1 MKYSIAI
8 SGFQSELII
17 KPFLRVRNPL
27 DELILIVTNNSKSL
41 ETADAVK
48 NVLAFNNVKCMLLS
62 VNDIFNFFEVL
73 VNLEIL
79 LEKNGKP
86 KWINVSAGPGIAI
99 SSLTFFSITHN
110 IPVVFY
116 NRENDKTSMVD
127 ISKSKDL
134 FRNAKKNLNILKLIE
149 NNPLLLGEISDK
161 LALSKSTI
169 SRRISLLKEAYLV
182 ETVIINRKMTVKIT
196 DTSLKL
202 LEKKDFFKP

>member
-1 MKYSIAI
+1 MRYSIAI

-27 DELILIVTNNSKSL
+27 DELVLIITNNPKSL

-48 NVLAFNNVKCMLLS
+48 RVLAFNNVECTLLPVS
-62 VNDIFNFFEVL
+62 DIFNFFEVF

-79 LEKNGKP
+79 FEKKGKP

-116 NRENDKTSMVD
+116 NRENDKTSIVD

-134 FRNAKKNLNILKLIE
+134 FRNARKNLNILKLIE
-149 NNPLLLGEISDK
+149 KNPLFLEEISNK
-161 LALSKSTI
+161 LGLSKSTI
-169 SRRISLLKEAYLV
+169 SRRVSLLREAYLV
-182 ETVIINRKMTVKIT
+182 QTTVINRKMIVKIT

-202 LEKKDFFKP
+202 LEKKDFF

>member
-1 MKYSIAI
+1 MRYSIAI

-27 DELILIVTNNSKSL
+27 DELVLIITNNPKSL

-48 NVLAFNNVKCMLLS
+48 RVLAFNNVECTLLP
-62 VNDIFNFFEVL
+62 VTDIFNFFEVF

-79 LEKNGKP
+79 FEKKGKP

-116 NRENDKTSMVD
+116 NRENDKTSIVD

-134 FRNAKKNLNILKLIE
+134 FRNARKNLNILKLIE
-149 NNPLLLGEISDK
+149 KNPLFLEEISNK
-161 LALSKSTI
+161 LGLSKSTI
-169 SRRISLLKEAYLV
+169 SRRVSLLREAYLV
-182 ETVIINRKMTVKIT
+182 QTTVINRKMIVKIT

-202 LEKKDFFKP
+202 LEKKDFF

>member
-1 MKYSIAI
+1 VKYSIAI

-17 KPFLRVRNPL
+17 KPFLRVRNPI

-48 NVLAFNNVKCMLLS
+48 KLLAFNNVECTLLS
-62 VNDIFNFFEVL
+62 VSDIFNFFEVL

-79 LEKNGKP
+79 LERKGRP

-116 NRENDKTSMVD
+116 NRESDKTSMVD

-149 NNPLLLGEISDK
+149 ENPLSLGEISEK
-161 LALSKSTI
+161 LGLSKPTI
-169 SRRISLLKEAYLV
+169 SRRISLLREAYLV
-182 ETVIINRKMTVKIT
+182 EPVVKNRKMTVKIT
-196 DTSLKL
+196 ETSRKL
-202 LEKKDFFKP
+202 LEKQDFF

>member
-1 MKYSIAI
+1 MRYSIAI

-27 DELILIVTNNSKSL
+27 DELVLIVTNNPKSL

-48 NVLAFNNVKCMLLS
+48 RVLAFNNVECTLLPVS
-62 VNDIFNFFEVL
+62 DIFNFFEVF

-79 LEKNGKP
+79 FEKKGKP

-116 NRENDKTSMVD
+116 NRENDKTSIVD

-134 FRNAKKNLNILKLIE
+134 FRNARKNLNILKLIE
-149 NNPLLLGEISDK
+149 KNPLFLEEISNK
-161 LALSKSTI
+161 LGLSKSTI
-169 SRRISLLKEAYLV
+169 SRRVSVLREAYLV
-182 ETVIINRKMTVKIT
+182 QTTVINRKMIVKIT

-202 LEKKDFFKP
+202 LEKKDFF

>member
-1 MKYSIAI
+1 MRYSIAI

-27 DELILIVTNNSKSL
+27 DELVLIVTNNPKSL

-48 NVLAFNNVKCMLLS
+48 RVLAFNNVECTLLP
-62 VNDIFNFFEVL
+62 VTDIFNFFEVF

-79 LEKNGKP
+79 FEKKGKP

-134 FRNAKKNLNILKLIE
+134 FRNARKNLNILKLIE
-149 NNPLLLGEISDK
+149 KNPLFLEEISNK
-161 LALSKSTI
+161 LGLSKSTI
-169 SRRISLLKEAYLV
+169 SRRVSLLREAYLV
-182 ETVIINRKMTVKIT
+182 QTTVINRKMIVKIT

-202 LEKKDFFKP
+202 LEKKDFF

>member
-1 MKYSIAI
+1 MRYSIAI

-27 DELILIVTNNSKSL
+27 DELVLIVTNNPKSL

-48 NVLAFNNVKCMLLS
+48 RVLAFNNVECTLLPVS
-62 VNDIFNFFEVL
+62 DIFNFFEVF

-79 LEKNGKP
+79 FEKKGKP

-116 NRENDKTSMVD
+116 NRENDKTSIVD

-134 FRNAKKNLNILKLIE
+134 FRNARKNLNILKLIE
-149 NNPLLLGEISDK
+149 KNPLFLEEISNK
-161 LALSKSTI
+161 LGLSKSTI
-169 SRRISLLKEAYLV
+169 SRRVSLLREAYLV
-182 ETVIINRKMTVKIT
+182 QTTVINRKMIVKIT

-202 LEKKDFFKP
+202 LEKKDFF

>member
-1 MKYSIAI
+1 MRYSIAI

-27 DELILIVTNNSKSL
+27 DELVLIITNNPKSL

-48 NVLAFNNVKCMLLS
+48 RVLAFNNVECTLLP
-62 VNDIFNFFEVL
+62 VTDIFNFFEVF

-79 LEKNGKP
+79 FEKKGKP

-116 NRENDKTSMVD
+116 NRENDKTSLVD

-134 FRNAKKNLNILKLIE
+134 FRNARKNLNILKLIE
-149 NNPLLLGEISDK
+149 KNPLFLEEISNK
-161 LALSKSTI
+161 LGLSKSTI
-169 SRRISLLKEAYLV
+169 SRRVSLLREAYLV
-182 ETVIINRKMTVKIT
+182 QTTVINRKMIVKIT

-202 LEKKDFFKP
+202 LEKKDFF

>member
-1 MKYSIAI
+1 MRYSIAI

-27 DELILIVTNNSKSL
+27 DELVLIITNNPKSL

-48 NVLAFNNVKCMLLS
+48 RVLAFNNVECTLLP
-62 VNDIFNFFEVL
+62 VTDIFNFFEVF

-79 LEKNGKP
+79 FEKKGKP

-110 IPVVFY
+110 VPVVFY
-116 NRENDKTSMVD
+116 NRENDKTSLVD

-134 FRNAKKNLNILKLIE
+134 FRNARKNLNILKSIE
-149 NNPLLLGEISDK
+149 KNPLFLEEISNK
-161 LALSKSTI
+161 LGLSKSTI
-169 SRRISLLKEAYLV
+169 SRRVSVLREAYLV
-182 ETVIINRKMTVKIT
+182 QTTVINRKMIVNIT

-202 LEKKDFFKP
+202 LEKKDFF

>member
-1 MKYSIAI
+1 MRYSIAI

-27 DELILIVTNNSKSL
+27 DELVLIVTNNPKSL

-48 NVLAFNNVKCMLLS
+48 RVLAFNNVECTLLPVS
-62 VNDIFNFFEVL
+62 DIFNFFEVF

-79 LEKNGKP
+79 FEKKGKP

-116 NRENDKTSMVD
+116 NRENDKTSLVD

-134 FRNAKKNLNILKLIE
+134 FRNARKNLNILKLIE
-149 NNPLLLGEISDK
+149 KNPLFLEEISNK
-161 LALSKSTI
+161 LGLSKSTI
-169 SRRISLLKEAYLV
+169 SRRVSLLREAYLV
-182 ETVIINRKMTVKIT
+182 QTTVINRKMIVKIT

-202 LEKKDFFKP
+202 LEKKDFF

>member
-17 KPFLRVRNPL
+17 KPFLRVRNPI

-48 NVLAFNNVKCMLLS
+48 KLLAFNNVECTLLS
-62 VNDIFNFFEVL
+62 VSDIFNFFEVL

-79 LEKNGKP
+79 LERKGRP

-149 NNPLLLGEISDK
+149 KNPLSLGEISEK
-161 LALSKSTI
+161 LGLSKPTI
-169 SRRISLLKEAYLV
+169 SRRISLLREAYLV
-182 ETVIINRKMTVKIT
+182 EPVVKNRKMTVKIT
-196 DTSLKL
+196 ETSRKL
-202 LEKKDFFKP
+202 LEKQDFF

>member
-1 MKYSIAI
+1 MRYSIAI

-27 DELILIVTNNSKSL
+27 DELVLIVTNNPKSL

-48 NVLAFNNVKCMLLS
+48 RVLAFNNVECTLLPVS
-62 VNDIFNFFEVL
+62 DIFNFFEVF

-79 LEKNGKP
+79 FEKKGKP

-134 FRNAKKNLNILKLIE
+134 FRNARKNLNILKLIE
-149 NNPLLLGEISDK
+149 KNPLFLEEISNK
-161 LALSKSTI
+161 IGLSKSTI
-169 SRRISLLKEAYLV
+169 SRRVSLLRQAYLV
-182 ETVIINRKMTVKIT
+182 QTTVINRKMIVKIT

-202 LEKKDFFKP
+202 LEKKDFF

>member
-1 MKYSIAI
+1 MRYSIAI

-27 DELILIVTNNSKSL
+27 DELVLIITNNPKSL

-48 NVLAFNNVKCMLLS
+48 RVLAFNNVECTLLP
-62 VNDIFNFFEVL
+62 VTDIFNFFEVF

-79 LEKNGKP
+79 FEKKGKP

-110 IPVVFY
+110 VPVVFY
-116 NRENDKTSMVD
+116 NRENDKTSLVD

-134 FRNAKKNLNILKLIE
+134 FRNARKNLNILKSIE
-149 NNPLLLGEISDK
+149 KNPLFLEEISNK
-161 LALSKSTI
+161 LGLSKSTI
-169 SRRISLLKEAYLV
+169 SRRVSVLREAYLV
-182 ETVIINRKMTVKIT
+182 QTTVINRKMIVKIT

-202 LEKKDFFKP
+202 LEKKDFF

>member
-1 MKYSIAI
+1 MRYSIAI

-48 NVLAFNNVKCMLLS
+48 RVLAFNNVECTLLTIT
-62 VNDIFNFFEVL
+62 DIFNFFEVF

-79 LEKNGKP
+79 FEKKGKP

-99 SSLTFFSITHN
+99 ASLTFFSIAHN
-110 IPVVFY
+110 VPVVFY

-134 FRNAKKNLNILKLIE
+134 FRNARRNLNILKLIKT
-149 NNPLLLGEISDK
+149 NPLFLEEISNK
-161 LALSKSTI
+161 LGLSKSTI
-169 SRRISLLKEAYLV
+169 SRRVSLLREAYLV
-182 ETVIINRKMTVKIT
+182 QTTVINRKMIVKIT

-202 LEKKDFFKP
+202 LEKKDFF